1 MKKVKK
7 DFRLNVVVAYQQNVN
22 VNNFRNPIHSIFKSF
37 AWLHKL
43 DYMIDH
49 DTQSFGDIESE
60 LYITHDLVYLR
71 STEMTLIDRKALQ
84 NLLQTVF
91 SYSYTMTMGV
101 EIYCLLQKVLHELPF
116 PNTFVRPL
124 NYPYLEFH
132 KDGQNDIKLP
142 VSDLKTFFPDLDI
155 E

>member
-1 MKKVKK
+1 MRKVKT

-22 VNNFRNPIHSIFKSF
+22 VNNFRNPIHSLFKSF

-43 DYMIDH
+43 DYVIVD
-49 DTQSFGDIESE
+49 DTQFFGDIESE
-60 LYITHDLVYLR
+60 LYLTHDLVYLR

-84 NLLQTVF
+84 NLLQSVF

-101 EIYCLLQKVLHELPF
+101 EIYCLMQKTLSELPF
-116 PNTFVRPL
+116 PNAFVRPL

-132 KDGQNDIKLP
+132 KDGQSEIKLP
-142 VSDLKTFFPDLDI
+142 VSDLKALFPDLDI